1 MDRESKT
8 TFLIFNAYGS
18 MYPDKE
24 FDKKLMQS
32 LKELEDK
39 INSYEDSTQKYDALM
54 ALEKIRQL
62 LNLGEE

>member
-1 MDRESKT
+1 MVPKKRSQSAMSSVDTSRKK
-8 TFLIFNAYGS
+8 I
-18 MYPDKE
+18 KE

-54 ALEKIRQL
+54 AIEKIRQL
-62 LNLGEE
+62 LNLEEE

>member
-1 MDRESKT
+1 
-8 TFLIFNAYGS
+8 

-62 LNLGEE
+62 LKIEEE